1 MSVTTIPK
9 AGIAD
14 DAVDNTKLD
23 LTANYAFTGTVT
35 GASDIVLIK
44 TITVS
49 SSVASVEFK
58 NGVDGVVLD
67 STYTNYKVV
76 GSNFDTTVAGD
87 ELVGQI
93 SNDTGSSYKTSGY
106 RGTSNQTY
114 NNGSASGTA
123 VHNWTNGI
131 QLARNMDTSATETG
145 YFEWTINKP
154 STSSLQPLLS
164 IGTNRDNNTTAYAT
178 LYISGGFYN
187 DTNIVVDAV
196 RVISS
201 SGNIDGGVFKL
212 YGYK

>member
-1 MSVTTIPK
+1 MAIDKIQASSINL
-9 AGIAD
+9 AD
-14 DAVDNTKLD
+14 T
-23 LTANYAFTGTVT
+23 YAFTGTVSGT
-35 GASDIVLIK
+35 SDIVLIK
-44 TITVS
+44 TVTVS
-49 SSVASVEFK
+49 TSVSAVEFK

-67 STYTNYKVV
+67 STYTNYKVT
-76 GSNFDTTVAGD
+76 GSDFDTTVSGD
-87 ELVGQI
+87 EMLGQI
-93 SNDTGSSYKTSGY
+93 SSDTGSSYKTSGY

-131 QLARNMDTSATETG
+131 QLTRNMDNNATETG
-145 YFEWTINKP
+145 YFEWTINNP
-154 STSSLQPLLS
+154 STASLQPLLS
-164 IGTNRDNNTTAYAT
+164 IGTNRDNDTTAYAN

-187 DTNIVVDAV
+187 DTNIIVDAV

>member
-1 MSVTTIPK
+1 MTLIKTR
-9 AGIAD
+9 ARGL
-14 DAVDNTKLD
+14 KLD
-23 LTANYAFTGTVT
+23 DTFAFTGTVS

-58 NGVDGVVLD
+58 NGVSDVVFD
-67 STYTNYKVV
+67 STYTNYKVI
-76 GSNFDTTVAGD
+76 GSDFDTTVAGD
-87 ELVGQI
+87 ELYGQI
-93 SNDTGSSYKTSGY
+93 STDTGSSYKTSGY
-106 RGTSNQTY
+106 RGTSFQAY

-123 VHNWTNGI
+123 QDNWTNAI
-131 QLARNMDTSATETG
+131 HLTKNMDDNATETG
-145 YFEWTINKP
+145 YFEWTINNP

-164 IGTNRDNNTTAYAT
+164 IGTNRDNTSTAYAT
-178 LYISGGFYN
+178 LYISAGFYN
-187 DTNIVVDAV
+187 DSNVIVDAV